1 MRIAAT
7 LSGRELV
14 MLAGNRLAR
23 VRVPAGGADRVG
35 AAAKTG
41 ATGQAARPE
50 TRSVPRQELAVVIE
64 RLGPLAMWPTPADE
78 GWETADG
85 VEFGIPVQP
94 DAIIGTGLNFLPH
107 AADLHASPTQLPTLF
122 FKGRHTVIGPGEVI
136 PLPGMSQRVTAEAEL
151 GLVIGRH
158 MYRVSPDEALDC
170 VAGGCCVLDQTA
182 EDILWMNPRMLTVS
196 KNFPGFF
203 SFGPEIVS
211 LDELS
216 ASSPDGLA
224 GVSVST
230 CLNGQRMRSATLADM
245 RFGLAELLAFIS
257 HVMPLECGDVVSTGT
272 PGAVVLKP
280 GDVVAC
286 EISGMRTLANGVAQ
300 ADL

>member
-158 MYRVSPDEALDC
+158 MYRVC
-170 VAGGCCVLDQTA
+170 
-182 EDILWMNPRMLTVS
+182 
-196 KNFPGFF
+196 
-203 SFGPEIVS
+203 
-211 LDELS
+211 

-300 ADL
+300 EDL